1 MDTNTLILL
10 VVVLFVVVVLA
21 AIFIFPRVKAN
32 IKGPAGL
39 GLDLDASNDKQPTQ
53 PGIQLKDV
61 TAKKGNVGVTNEMG
75 SGIAAGDLKAGQ
87 DVTVTNKQPQG
98 NAHPKAKR

>member
-10 VVVLFVVVVLA
+10 VVILFAVVVLA

-39 GLDLDASNDKQPTQ
+39 GLDLDASNDKQSSQ
-53 PGIQLKDV
+53 PGVQIKGAKAKSGSIQATDETGQGVALNDVQAGKDINAV
-61 TAKKGNVGVTNEMG
+61 NKLAAK
-75 SGIAAGDLKAGQ
+75 D
-87 DVTVTNKQPQG
+87 
-98 NAHPKAKR
+98 AHPKAKR

>member
-1 MDTNTLILL
+1 MNTNTLILL
-10 VVVLFVVVVLA
+10 VVVLFVVVILA
-21 AIFIFPRVKAN
+21 AFFIFPHVRAH
-32 IKGPAGL
+32 IHSPAGD
-39 GLDLDASNDKQPTQ
+39 LDVDASNDKQPSQ

-75 SGIAAGDLKAGQ
+75 SGIAAGNLKAGQ

-98 NAHPKAKR
+98 NARPKAKR